1 METNKC
7 LPSRDLAKEVL
18 LLFTIDFINNPHPSL
33 TNNSCF
39 DLQQYV
45 ETKLKTKYNLTS
57 TTIYFEVINLNE
69 SFTIDLDE
77 QDIKN
82 VR

>member
-1 METNKC
+1 MNTQ
-7 LPSRDLAKEVL
+7 
-18 LLFTIDFINNPHPSL
+18 
-33 TNNSCF
+33 NSKLEYHSSNFSSF

-69 SFTIDLDE
+69 GFTIDLE
-77 QDIKN
+77 EADIKN
-82 VR
+82 VY